1 MRPPF
6 VLPQGRTIRK
16 LLGEAGE
23 VQKKF
28 SCKGKLNSCTPSN
41 LRDIH
46 TVA

>member
-23 VQKKF
+23 VQK
-28 SCKGKLNSCTPSN
+28 NIRVREN
-41 LRDIH
+41 
-46 TVA
+46 

>member
-23 VQKKF
+23 VQKKNF
-28 SCKGKLNSCTPSN
+28 RAREN
-41 LRDIH
+41 
-46 TVA
+46 

>member
-23 VQKKF
+23 LQKNF
-28 SCKGKLNSCTPSN
+28 RAREN
-41 LRDIH
+41 
-46 TVA
+46 

>member
-23 VQKKF
+23 VRKMF
-28 SCKGKLNSCTPSN
+28 PAWEN
-41 LRDIH
+41 
-46 TVA
+46 